1 MKVGSFQSP
10 VVYSDPGANVA
21 YALDRMGSTPGLDLA
36 VFPEAFLTGYGA
48 ESRDAGFAMAM
59 SDFGALSPLEQF
71 SRDHGTVIV
80 VGAIV
85 AEQDLLRNRA
95 FVISPSGTSY
105 YDKTH
110 LPFLGVDRFVTA
122 GDRLEQFPVQDA
134 RLGVL
139 ICYDQRP
146 PEPTRTLALEGIDI
160 LALPTNWPEGAETS
174 ADFISIARAAENKIF
189 VVTCNRVGTESGFR
203 FIGRSRIIDPS
214 GRVLAQAEANETV
227 LVADI
232 DVNHARQKRTVN
244 RPGEYEI
251 DVMGER
257 RPNLYGAIK
266 NEYVPIPSKEG

>member
-1 MKVGSFQSP
+1 VKVGSFQSP
-10 VVYSDPGANVA
+10 VVYANPEANVA
-21 YALDRMGSTPGLDLA
+21 YALDRLERTPGLDLA

-48 ESRDAGFAMAM
+48 DSREAGFAMAIR
-59 SDFGALSPLEQF
+59 DFSVLAPLKQF

-85 AEQDLLRNRA
+85 AESNHLRNRA
-95 FVISPSGTSY
+95 FVISPSGTSF

-122 GDRLEQFPVQDA
+122 GDQLRQFPVHEA

-189 VVTCNRVGTESGFR
+189 VVTCNRIGTESGFR
-203 FIGRSRIIDPS
+203 FIGRSRIIDPT
-214 GRVLAQAEANETV
+214 GRILAQAEAEETV
-227 LVADI
+227 LVAEI
-232 DVNHARQKRTVN
+232 DVALSRQKRTVN

-266 NEYVPIPSKEG
+266 NEYVPIPSNEG